1 MVAESNPLLTRDE
14 YLAFERR
21 SETKHEYVAGEV
33 VAMAGATRRH
43 NRIQMATS
51 TTLDNQLLNRPCEVF
66 PSDMRVT
73 ISALGIYTYPDITV
87 VCGEPLVE
95 DEEED
100 TLLNPT
106 VIIEILSP
114 ATEQYDR
121 SRKFH
126 RYQLIPSFQ
135 EYLLIAQDVPR
146 IDHYIHQPDNRWF
159 LTTYEHPDD
168 VIVLPSIDCTLAL
181 TDVYRRVTFP
191 PSAQDNIRTRN

>member
-1 MVAESNPLLTRDE
+1 MVAGPNPLITREE

-21 SETKHEYVAGEV
+21 SETKHKYVAGEV
-33 VAMAGATRRH
+33 LAVPVANRRH
-43 NRIQMATS
+43 SLIQVASLTS
-51 TTLDNQLLNRPCEVF
+51 LDNQLRDRPCEVF

-95 DEEED
+95 DEVED

-126 RYQLIPSFQ
+126 RYQLIPSFR
-135 EYLLIAQDVPR
+135 EYLLIAQDTCR
-146 IDHYIHQPDNRWF
+146 IDHYVRQPDSRWF
-159 LTTYEHPDD
+159 QTTYEHPDD
-168 VIVLPSIDCTLAL
+168 VIVLQCIDCTLAL
-181 TDVYRRVTFP
+181 ADVYRRLTFP
-191 PSAQDNIRTRN
+191 SPA